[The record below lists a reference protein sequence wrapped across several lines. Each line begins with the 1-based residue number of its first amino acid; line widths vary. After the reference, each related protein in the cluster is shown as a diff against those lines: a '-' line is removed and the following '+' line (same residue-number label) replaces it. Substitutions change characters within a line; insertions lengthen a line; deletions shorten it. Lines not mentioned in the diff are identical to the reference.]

1 MRVIKTA
8 EAGQLELFAIS
19 AFTTKADVTTK
30 ALRELMG
37 ANLFNIGNKHRANI
51 SHRYGNRFAG
61 VSSEGAGGGVAS
73 VHDND
78 ILIFIISH
86 LVHALNRGDDISSRI
101 FFTAHEFFRFTNR
114 RHIGGTR
121 YINIWESL
129 KRLNG
134 TIVHT
139 NIDLANGNTLEHRF
153 NWLADIT
160 RHKTNSGKALGFS
173 VKLADI
179 IFKAINSSAPA
190 VLSLDKRYFDFKSGN
205 DKFLYLYARR
215 SAGIEKEW
223 AATESTIH
231 QRSGTSVILSQYRR
245 LLDRVIET
253 GELADYRVRRAFIGH
268 ERAVVFQRK
277 WETPRVRKKTVMLL
291 GDD

>member
-1 MRVIKTA
+1 MRVIKTE

-19 AFTTKADVTTK
+19 ALTTKADVRTK

-37 ANLFNIGNKHRANI
+37 ANLFNIGNIHRCSI
-51 SHRYGNRFAG
+51 DHKFGDKFSG

-73 VHDND
+73 MHDQD

-86 LVHALNRGDDISSRI
+86 LVHALNRGEDLSARI
-101 FFTAHEFFRFTNR
+101 FFTAHEFFIFTNR

-139 NIDLANGNTLEHRF
+139 NIDLANGGTLDHRF
-153 NWLADIT
+153 NWLTDIT
-160 RHKTNSGKALGFS
+160 RHRSQSGKALGFS

-179 IFKAINSSAPA
+179 IFKAINRADPS
-190 VLSLDKRYFDFKSGN
+190 VLSLDKRYFDFRSGN

-215 SAGIEKEW
+215 SAGKEKEW
-223 AATESTIH
+223 AATEYTIH

-245 LLDRVIET
+245 LLDRVINQ
-253 GELADYRVRRAFIGH
+253 GELADYRVRRAFIGS
-268 ERAVVFQRK
+268 ERALVFQRK
-277 WETPRVRKKTVMLL
+277 WETPKVRKQTVMLL